1 MTGHLMS
8 HFSDVMSTYIADNM
22 RVSHEEL
29 GELIEA
35 KLEDTKYWKKIELGD
50 GVSFS
55 RRKIT

>member
-1 MTGHLMS
+1 MS